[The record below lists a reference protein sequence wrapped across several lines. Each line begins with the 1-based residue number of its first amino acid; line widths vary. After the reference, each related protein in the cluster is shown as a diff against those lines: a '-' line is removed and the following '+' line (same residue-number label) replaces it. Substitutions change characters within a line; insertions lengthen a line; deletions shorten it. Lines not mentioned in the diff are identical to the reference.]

1 MELGAIAG
9 AASALSSA
17 RIEASLAII
26 GLATQV
32 DVMQNIGQDAVQLIQ
47 AAALD
52 PAVGQVLDLK
62 A

>member
-9 AASALSSA
+9 VATALSSA
-17 RIEASLAII
+17 RIEASLAAI
-26 GLATQV
+26 GLATQI
-32 DVMQNIGQDAVQLIQ
+32 DVMQDIGQSAVHLIQ